1 MNHEYKVEDLL
12 EALAGL
18 TVLPGKHWKDKCFQ
32 LHPDNSKVLSS
43 IARQVFKGS
52 ALTEKQHELV
62 KKLILEYYTEQFANQ
77 NIDVTKHIDSIRE
90 PYRQVDKSHWVKFTQ
105 KNKLDYVSIRFPFS
119 NDVIEH
125 VQDLKK
131 DNDDTYYYEKHTHH
145 FEANEQNIYKVC
157 TVAYKFKEDFEIDK
171 DVQEYYDELVQFDMN
186 KDNIVPGIYDNQFKN
201 MNETLI
207 QKLTDRY
214 PNPDENMLE
223 LWDKRYLYGLHHFPD
238 FSCPQVSTLTHKIL
252 ERKNSSVVVNS
263 NEWSLD
269 HVLESLHELNRFP
282 CIVLL
287 EPESATDQLSMLYH
301 ATKGFLHN
309 QDISVMFRLDN
320 KNNGE
325 FNQFVRDKALNNSIS
340 NSTRLVVANRK
351 KITKPIL
358 KSDFDPV
365 SVLVLGNSRGSHNVA
380 REYVER
386 FDLKIFWTAEDSIIS
401 RYTRHKDNTY
411 TTGIQAI

>member
-1 MNHEYKVEDLL
+1 
-12 EALAGL
+12 
-18 TVLPGKHWKDKCFQ
+18 
-32 LHPDNSKVLSS
+32 
-43 IARQVFKGS
+43 
-52 ALTEKQHELV
+52 
-62 KKLILEYYTEQFANQ
+62 
-77 NIDVTKHIDSIRE
+77 
-90 PYRQVDKSHWVKFTQ
+90 
-105 KNKLDYVSIRFPFS
+105 
-119 NDVIEH
+119 
-125 VQDLKK
+125 
-131 DNDDTYYYEKHTHH
+131 
-145 FEANEQNIYKVC
+145 
-157 TVAYKFKEDFEIDK
+157 
-171 DVQEYYDELVQFDMN
+171 
-186 KDNIVPGIYDNQFKN
+186 
-201 MNETLI
+201 MNEILI
-207 QKLTDRY
+207 QKLSDRY